1 MICSSGAVRMSN
13 MTLVTLALVWF
24 GPCREDV
31 LCCRLL
37 LIQAAFAAFAF
48 AVRFGLAGYFYDVVG
63 Y

>member
-1 MICSSGAVRMSN
+1 MSN
-13 MTLVTLALVWF
+13 MTLVTLVLVWF
-24 GPCREDV
+24 GPCREDA

-48 AVRFGLAGYFYDVVG
+48 VVRFGLAGYFYDVVG